1 MLSMLGKLRGI
12 RGTWMDPF
20 KNSEERKL
28 ANQLRAQYEADLD
41 SIVQQLNASNVQSMT
56 RLAGWP
62 VHVRGYGHVRAGNA
76 TKALAEREA
85 ILKPAP
91 VDAPAKQVA

>member
-1 MLSMLGKLRGI
+1 MS
-12 RGTWMDPF
+12 
-20 KNSEERKL
+20 
-28 ANQLRAQYEADLD
+28 NQLRAQYEADLD
-41 SIVQQLNASNVQSMT
+41 SITQQLNATNAQSLT

-85 ILKPAP
+85 LLKPAP
-91 VDAPAKQVA
+91 VEAAAQQVA